1 MMKSIMRDILVTLK
15 ILNGYSQIT
24 LSRVTI
30 KGTQDK
36 MSKMKFVRMYSTVIN
51 FKLTSQVFSNFIDT
65 TYSSSFLAAK
75 NYRVDSLISTDFLAV
90 KHVKI
95 TSNNCIMSKNNS

>member
-1 MMKSIMRDILVTLK
+1 MMKSMMRDIFVTLK
-15 ILNGYSQIT
+15 ILKGYSHIT

-30 KGTQDK
+30 SGTQDR

-51 FKLTSQVFSNFIDT
+51 FKLTSQDFSNFMDT
-65 TYSSSFLAAK
+65 TYSPSLFAAK